1 MVASEH
7 GTAQGRTSYQ
17 DEHNDDCRSFAKSGG
32 RIGNCYFRA
41 ERRFIPLMTV
51 SKEDTNSAIWGLWYG
66 GLYSHLN
73 N

>member
-32 RIGNCYFRA
+32 RIGNCNFRA
-41 ERRFIPLMTV
+41 ERRFIPLTTARKIQTV
-51 SKEDTNSAIWGLWYG
+51 PSG
-66 GLYSHLN
+66 GSGMVDFIHI
-73 N
+73 